1 MTLPETKP
9 AYGRLLVDSEGNLW
23 VADYSEERDDEGS
36 WSVFDP
42 EGRFLGAV
50 ETPTGG
56 RVQQIGSDFVLGV
69 WRDEFDVE
77 YVRLYEL
84 IRNY

>member
-1 MTLPETKP
+1 VVRAAAPAS

-23 VADYSEERDDEGS
+23 VADYSEERDDEGT

-42 EGRFLGAV
+42 EGRFLGTV

-56 RVQQIGSDFVLGV
+56 RVHQIGDDFVLGI
-69 WRDEFDVE
+69 WRDELNVE

-84 IRNY
+84 MKN